1 MSMTWRYNFEENK
14 NSNQDYAIID
24 TIYCSQI
31 KMTIPIEYYW
41 TVLLKDGTEYDL
53 TNPILRKIL
62 KDPVDLDVFKQ
73 AKENYIKMCFK

>member
-1 MSMTWRYNFEENK
+1 MSITWKYNFEEHNCSNK
-14 NSNQDYAIID
+14 DSIID

-41 TVLLKDGTEYDL
+41 TVLLKNGTEYDL

-62 KDPVDLDVFKQ
+62 IDPVDIAVFKT
-73 AKENYIKMCFK
+73 AKENYSKLI

>member
-1 MSMTWRYNFEENK
+1 MSMTWRYNFEEHNSSNK
-14 NSNQDYAIID
+14 KSIID

-41 TVLLKDGTEYDL
+41 TVLLKNGTEYDL

-62 KDPVDLDVFKQ
+62 IYSTNPSL
-73 AKENYIKMCFK
+73 

>member
-31 KMTIPIEYYW
+31 KMTIPIDYYW
-41 TVLLKDGTEYDL
+41 TVLLKDGSEYDL
-53 TNPILRKIL
+53 MDPILNNIL
-62 KDPVDLDVFKQ
+62 ISDIDIDTYNKAKD
-73 AKENYIKMCFK
+73 NYMHI

>member
-31 KMTIPIEYYW
+31 KMTIPIEYFW
-41 TVLLKDGTEYDL
+41 IVLLKDGSEYDL
-53 TNPILRKIL
+53 TNPILRTIL
-62 KDPVDLDVFKQ
+62 KDPIDLNAFNM
-73 AKENYIKMCFK
+73 AKINYLKLI